1 MSGRKKPPR
10 EDRLPVLFD
19 ELRFGAE
26 RTLNLRELRP
36 TAEEAAR
43 RAETW
48 LREKQVQRAGEVLVI
63 TGRGKGSEGGIS
75 VVREAVV
82 RLLASLR
89 RRGVVETV
97 QEHTAGSFVVELAP
111 LSALLNAGRRRREQ
125 PPPSPAPDPLAL
137 EGLEPDTRRALRDL
151 AVHALNFYGLRDSA
165 PEFVRQE
172 MQRQFDRLA
181 PGVPE
186 GSGREARLREAIR
199 RAAEEYDEH

>member
-1 MSGRKKPPR
+1 MPGRKKPPS

-26 RTLNLRELRP
+26 RTLNLRESRP

-43 RAETW
+43 RAEAW
-48 LREKQVQRAGEVLVI
+48 LRERQVQHAGEVLVI

-75 VVREAVV
+75 VVREAIV

-111 LSALLNAGRRRREQ
+111 LSALLSAGRRRRDVT
-125 PPPSPAPDPLAL
+125 PAPPAPDPAAL
-137 EGLEPDTRRALRDL
+137 EGLEPETRRALRDL
-151 AVHALNFYGLRDSA
+151 AVRALNHYGLRDSA
-165 PEFVRQE
+165 PEFVRRE
-172 MQRQFDRLA
+172 MQRQFERLA

-186 GSGREARLREAIR
+186 GADRERRLRDAIR
-199 RAAEEYDEH
+199 TAAEEYDEH